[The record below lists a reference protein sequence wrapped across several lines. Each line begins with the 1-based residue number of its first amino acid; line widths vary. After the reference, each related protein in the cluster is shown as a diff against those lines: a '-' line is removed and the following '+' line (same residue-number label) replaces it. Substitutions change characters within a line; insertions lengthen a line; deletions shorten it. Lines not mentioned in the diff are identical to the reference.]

1 MLSTDRASMAPDVLG
16 ADEQQDLEI
25 DLARF
30 VALAASALSDEGVS
44 DAAEV
49 SLLFVDEPTIASL
62 NEQFLGK
69 KGPTDV
75 LSFPI
80 DDEGAVS
87 GRTPDSD
94 IGGPPSKEPLDA
106 PSEILLGDIVICP
119 AVASRN
125 AVEHEVT
132 FEAELELLV
141 VHGVLHLLGWDH
153 IIDIEAE
160 RMEDRERQ
168 ILRRHS
174 RESR

>member
-1 MLSTDRASMAPDVLG
+1 M
-16 ADEQQDLEI
+16 
-25 DLARF
+25 
-30 VALAASALSDEGVS
+30 
-44 DAAEV
+44 
-49 SLLFVDEPTIASL
+49 
-62 NEQFLGK
+62 
-69 KGPTDV
+69 

-87 GRTPDSD
+87 GRMPDSD